1 MTDEDIQQIIATL
14 IRKLKT
20 IGLDWVV
27 AEYFTTIRAGKIE
40 TKDAKYEYWSEER
53 NDFRAAAKAKKVTVT
68 VPFTPREQ
76 ALLLIDA
83 IENSTVV
90 PHDLA
95 EAIDVKLRELLPDKQ
110 FSLIEFKPDL
120 ESVVVTPGLD
130 ESLPDIMKGFVV
142 VFRDEASKSAE
153 VNRLRNSC
161 KELRDAIS
169 K

>member
-1 MTDEDIQQIIATL
+1 MTDDDIQQVIATL

-20 IGLDWVV
+20 TGLDWVV

-40 TKDAKYEYWSEER
+40 TKDVKYEYWSE
-53 NDFRAAAKAKKVTVT
+53 DKKVFRAAAKAKKVTVT

-76 ALLLIDA
+76 ALILIDA

-90 PHDLA
+90 PHDVTK
-95 EAIDVKLRELLPDKQ
+95 AIEVKLRELLPDNQ
-110 FSLIEFKPDL
+110 ALRIEFKPDL

-130 ESLPDIMKGFVV
+130 ESLPDTMKGFVV
-142 VFRDEASKSAE
+142 EFRDEASKLVAA
-153 VNRLRNSC
+153 NKLRISC
-161 KELRDAIS
+161 QELRDAIS